1 MMGTPR
7 IEESSP
13 PRLSLVRVWQRRGYP
28 LVKRILDVVGG
39 TLALAL
45 ALPMLA
51 VVAIWIKYDSPGP
64 VLFRQV
70 RVGRDGKRFTMYK
83 FRSMRSDADET
94 IHREYFLQLLKAQQA
109 DQGTTVFKV
118 PRDPRVTRAGA
129 ILRKTSLDELPNLF
143 NVLRGEMSLVGPR
156 PAIPYEVDAYDPW
169 MRRRLEVRPG
179 ITGLWQVRGR
189 SRLSVEQMLQLDV
202 EYVHRQSLLLDLWI
216 LLLTLPTVLAPG
228 KAA

>member
-1 MMGTPR
+1 MMDAAR
-7 IEESSP
+7 IEEPPP
-13 PRLSLVRVWQRRGYP
+13 PRLSLVRVWQRKGYP

-51 VVAIWIKYDSPGP
+51 VVAIWIKCDSPGP
-64 VLFRQV
+64 VLFRQI

-202 EYVHRQSLLLDLWI
+202 EYVHRQSLLLDLTI

>member
-1 MMGTPR
+1 MMGTTR
-7 IEESSP
+7 IEETSP
-13 PRLSLVRVWQRRGYP
+13 PRLSVVRVWQRNGYP

-202 EYVHRQSLLLDLWI
+202 EYVHRQSLLLDLTI